1 MKYEGQICRAPME
14 RSAFMLPIAVGC
26 SYNACKFC
34 TLFKHLKYRELPLEQ
49 VKEEILRVKSVGGN
63 PKRVFLGDGNAFGI
77 TTEKLLTILGWIR
90 EYFPACE
97 GVNMDATVTD
107 IRGKSDEEL
116 RMLKEAG
123 IDQLYLGIET
133 GLDDV
138 LKFMVKDHDL
148 AQVYEA
154 IERLHKAGLHYDS
167 HMMTGIAGKGRGLE
181 NAEAIAKFYNETK
194 PRKICNFS
202 LFLHTDSPLNKD
214 MESGAF
220 VPADELENLIEER
233 RMLELLEL
241 EDVEYDGFHDFVKIR
256 IKGRLPKDK
265 EKMLAKLD
273 AAIAEYKNKEPVYS
287 YICGCCCE
295 QEMYEMADPGFRK

>member
-77 TTEKLLTILGWIR
+77 DTEKLLTILGWIR
-90 EYFPACE
+90 EAFPACE

-107 IRGKSDEEL
+107 IRKKSDEEL
-116 RMLKEAG
+116 SALKKAG

-138 LKFMVKDHDL
+138 LAFMVKDHTL
-148 AQVYEA
+148 SEVYEA
-154 IERLHKAGLHYDS
+154 IERLHKAGIDYDS
-167 HMMTGIAGKGRGLE
+167 HMMTGIAGKGRGIE
-181 NAEAIAKFYNETK
+181 NAEAIAKFYNETNPK
-194 PRKICNFS
+194 KICNFS
-202 LFLHTDSPLNKD
+202 LFLHKDSPLYKD
-214 MESGAF
+214 IESGAF
-220 VPADELENLIEER
+220 VPADELDNLIEAR
-233 RMLELLEL
+233 RIIELLKVN
-241 EDVEYDGFHDFVKIR
+241 DVEYDGFHDYVGVRIR
-256 IKGRLPKDK
+256 GKLPKDK
-265 EKMLAKLD
+265 QKMLEKLD
-273 AAIAEYKNKEPVYS
+273 KAIEELKDKEPVYS
-287 YICGCCCE
+287 YVCGCGCE
-295 QEMYEMADPGFRK
+295 QEMYNMVDPAFRK